1 MTPPWL
7 ARLIE
12 VKAAAEEDSPATAA
26 EEDSPATAAEE
37 DSPATAAEEDS
48 PATAAEEDS
57 PATAAEEDSPATAAE
72 EDSPATAA
80 EEDSPATAAEEDS
93 PATAAEEDSP
103 ATAAEEDSPATAAEE
118 DSPATAAEEDSPAT
132 AAEEDSPATAA
143 EEDSPATAAEEDR
156 PVSWHQAADAPTI
169 VFPVP
174 VSWHQAA
181 DAPTIVFPVI
191 VTPDAE
197 LPDTQGA
204 TDAQTVVF
212 PLTDIAP
219 RSNSATPERAD
230 EARRRQVRTIVSR
243 AVPPVA
249 ILLWLLSLRHVNLR
263 GMGDLGLLQVLP
275 VLFWVALGL
284 LTLGFTVTLW
294 AERITR
300 VLPTVYVLTLIT
312 ILHATISV
320 LYPTLRYQWSW
331 KHVAVVDAML
341 RHAGPVTNPGFLNIY
356 NYWPGFFVMNGFV
369 LHFTGL
375 QTAMGYA
382 RWATPAANVLMIGP
396 LVLLYRTIT
405 RNRKLIWGAIWIYFS
420 CSWIGQDYFAP
431 QTFAFLLF
439 VTMIGLVL
447 KQLPQATPG
456 KHPVPAWAAPPP
468 PDIGGSAKGWSPG
481 LFVMVVL
488 MQLVIVSSHQLTPLM
503 VIVTLAAL
511 SLPRRNRRIVL
522 PVLVSAVLL
531 QAVWFATVS
540 RPFIA
545 ANLPSFIQALTA
557 PDSNAPT
564 WLSGLGTPAP
574 GQFVLSWID
583 RGLSAA
589 VILLA
594 VTAWFR
600 RPWTRRTPL
609 PLLAIAPLP
618 MPALNSYGGEMIFRT
633 YMFALPATAMLT
645 ATLVLPAMRPVRL
658 RAVASFAL
666 FMYFLLG
673 FVFGYYGKEAMN
685 YFTPQEA
692 AATAYLDQVAPTG
705 STIFSITNNIPN
717 IDNHYDLYSRVIIA
731 WNSPQNQ
738 RLLVRDPLAGLE
750 EAISLDAPP
759 GPVYLILNRGQIEE
773 SYITGIMPTNIVSRL
788 EAAVDRSHL
797 FAPIF
802 RNADAVV
809 YVLVDRSAPAL
820 QPHPQQRQQSQQS
833 LQPGGG

>member
-1 MTPPWL
+1 MTPSWL
-7 ARLIE
+7 AQLIE
-12 VKAAAEEDSPATAA
+12 VEAVTEEDSLATVTEEDSPAAA
-26 EEDSPATAAEE
+26 VQEDSPATVTEEDSPAAAVQEDSPATVTEE
-37 DSPATAAEEDS
+37 DSPAAAVQEDS
-48 PATAAEEDS
+48 LAI
-57 PATAAEEDSPATAAE
+57 
-72 EDSPATAA
+72 
-80 EEDSPATAAEEDS
+80 
-93 PATAAEEDSP
+93 
-103 ATAAEEDSPATAAEE
+103 
-118 DSPATAAEEDSPAT
+118 
-132 AAEEDSPATAA
+132 
-143 EEDSPATAAEEDR
+143 R
-156 PVSWHQAADAPTI
+156 QR
-169 VFPVP
+169 
-174 VSWHQAA
+174 AA

-191 VTPDAE
+191 AMPDAG
-197 LPDTQGA
+197 LPGTQEP
-204 TDAQTVVF
+204 TDVETVAP
-212 PLTDIAP
+212 PLTDSEP
-219 RSNSATPERAD
+219 HSNSAPPKWAD
-230 EARRRQVRTIVSR
+230 EARLRLVRTIVSR

-263 GMGDLGLLQVLP
+263 AMGDLGLLQVLP

-284 LTLGFTVTLW
+284 LTLGFAVTLW
-294 AERITR
+294 AERIPR

-341 RHAGPVTNPGFLNIY
+341 RHAGPVTDPGFLNIY

-447 KQLPQATPG
+447 KQLPQAPLG
-456 KHPVPAWAAPPP
+456 KHPVPAWVAAPPP
-468 PDIGGSAKGWSPG
+468 DSDGSAKGWSPG

-511 SLPRRNRRIVL
+511 WLPRRNRRIVL

-531 QAVWFATVS
+531 QAIWFATVS

-645 ATLVLPAMRPVRL
+645 AALVMPAMRPIRL
-658 RAVASFAL
+658 RAVASFVL
-666 FMYFLLG
+666 FMYFLFG

-750 EAISLDAPP
+750 EAISLDAPS
-759 GPVYLILNRGQIEE
+759 GPVYLILNRGQTEE
-773 SYITGIMPTNIVSRL
+773 CYITGIMPTNIVSRL

-820 QPHPQQRQQSQQS
+820 QPHPQQSHQIQQS